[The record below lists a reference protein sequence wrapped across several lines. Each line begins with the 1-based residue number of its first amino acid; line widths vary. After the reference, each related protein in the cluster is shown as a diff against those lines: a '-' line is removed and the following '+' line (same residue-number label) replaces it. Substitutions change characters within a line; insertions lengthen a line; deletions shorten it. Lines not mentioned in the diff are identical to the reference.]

1 MRKGPGRA
9 SVLALFI
16 ECDGLFQ
23 HPAVTLVAPT
33 KELVISKPALK
44 DHAKKIQE
52 SVQAVDWDW
61 MCAFL
66 GLAW

>member
-1 MRKGPGRA
+1 MRKGAGRA

-33 KELVISKPALK
+33 KELVIDKPALK
-44 DHAKKIQE
+44 DHAKEK
-52 SVQAVDWDW
+52 SRRAYRP
-61 MCAFL
+61 
-66 GLAW
+66 